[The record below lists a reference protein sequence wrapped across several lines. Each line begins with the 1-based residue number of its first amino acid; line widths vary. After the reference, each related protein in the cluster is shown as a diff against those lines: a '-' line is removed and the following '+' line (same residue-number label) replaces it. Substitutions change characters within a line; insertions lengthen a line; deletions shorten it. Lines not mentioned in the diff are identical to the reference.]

1 MKFKLSS
8 TLLLA
13 AACPLLVVSCA
24 QSSNTGDTYSKH
36 EAGHAQS
43 VKTGKITSV
52 RNVKIEGGTT
62 AGTILGGVAG
72 GLLGNEIGSGSTA
85 NTIGAIAGAGV
96 GAAAGSHIQQG
107 VGSKAGIEITVRL
120 DSGGSISVVQ
130 EANPREAF
138 SVGQRVRVLYNG
150 NKTRVT
156 H

>member
-1 MKFKLSS
+1 MKTKFKSS
-8 TLLLA
+8 LILA

-24 QSSNTGDTYSKH
+24 QPSNTGDTYSKY

-43 VKTGKITSV
+43 VKNGKITSV

-107 VGSKAGIEITVRL
+107 MGSRNGIEITVRL
-120 DSGGSISVVQ
+120 DGGGSISVVQ

-138 SVGQRVRVLYNG
+138 RVGERVRVLYNG
-150 NKTRVT
+150 NKTRVA